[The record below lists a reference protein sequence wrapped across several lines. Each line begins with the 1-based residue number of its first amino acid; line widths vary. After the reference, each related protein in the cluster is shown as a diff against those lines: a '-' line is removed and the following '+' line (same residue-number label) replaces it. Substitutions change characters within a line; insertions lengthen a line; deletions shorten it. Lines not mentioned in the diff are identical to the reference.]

1 MEYVAVAV
9 AIFGVAIGLTS
20 RLRFLLGMVVT
31 VCAITLIFVLS
42 QPYGVLRSLVVIM
55 VAQALLQGGYVTG
68 LVGRHFFSRIQSR
81 LSGLSGPEAKG
92 VRQHRES

>member
-31 VCAITLIFVLS
+31 VFAMTLIFVLS
-42 QPYGVLRSLVVIM
+42 QPYGGDPEIPAQPILR
-55 VAQALLQGGYVTG
+55 TT
-68 LVGRHFFSRIQSR
+68 RR
-81 LSGLSGPEAKG
+81 
-92 VRQHRES
+92 